1 MGRLGGLIKPKGST
15 RSVSIS
21 LKGGHARQAIGP
33 LSYVSLMVI
42 LSALILV
49 VMHHLGIYE
58 LDSVFSRNQG
68 CVQQTLVSQALTARY
83 QSGNPHLEH
92 GFGQNK
98 SPEVGGEILSRIC
111 K

>member
-1 MGRLGGLIKPKGST
+1 MGRLGGLIKPKDST
-15 RSVSIS
+15 RSGSIN
-21 LKGGHARQAIGP
+21 LRAGHARQAIGP
-33 LSYVSLMVI
+33 LSFVSLAAI
-42 LSALILV
+42 LSGLTLV
-49 VMHHLGIYE
+49 AMHHLGIYE

-92 GFGQNK
+92 GFGQTK